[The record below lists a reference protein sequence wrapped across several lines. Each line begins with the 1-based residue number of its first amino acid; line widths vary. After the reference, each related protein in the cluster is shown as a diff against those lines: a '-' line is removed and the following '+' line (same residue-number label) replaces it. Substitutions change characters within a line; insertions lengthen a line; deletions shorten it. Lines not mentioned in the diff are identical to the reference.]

1 MTPLANL
8 TILSIFISRVVSY
21 VVYNKGSLYS
31 HKRALFN
38 ALYVTLTK
46 LREITG
52 TRWVDQ
58 KQELLVKV
66 NPRSSPGADRLHVF
80 HINKSS
86 FWLEGTL
93 ASGSRTRLKAG

>member
-8 TILSIFISRVVSY
+8 TILSICISCVVSY
-21 VVYNKGSLYS
+21 VVYNKGSCLYS

-52 TRWVDQ
+52 TRSK
-58 KQELLVKV
+58 KQELLVEV
-66 NPRSSPGADRLHVF
+66 NPRLSPGEDWLHVF